1 MSERPSR
8 VTGKHSESEPG
19 PSGRG
24 SGQEARRSP
33 SGPLRQQHDR
43 GASHRACSR
52 PDCGETATATF
63 TYDYQARTTWLELL
77 AAMSHPMSYDLC
89 GAHADTLTVPRGWRL
104 HDRRRQV
111 RRAPYDESLAS

>member
-8 VTGKHSESEPG
+8 VTGKHRESEPG

-33 SGPLRQQHDR
+33 IGPLRQQHER
-43 GASHRACSR
+43 EASHRACSR

-63 TYDYQARTTWLELL
+63 TYDYQARTSSLELL
-77 AAMSHPMSYDLC
+77 AAESHPMSYDLC
-89 GAHADTLTVPRGWRL
+89 GAHADTLTAPRGWRL
-104 HDRRRQV
+104 EDRRRQV
-111 RRAPYDESLAS
+111 RPTPYGEWLAS